1 MKKSNDQSLGDAIR
15 EMLDAYKL
23 NDKLDE
29 VEAIKHW
36 PDVVGEMITQYTKD
50 IYIRNGKLF
59 VRIENAALKN
69 ELLYARTTIIE
80 SLNKEAGKNVVK
92 EIVFI

>member
-1 MKKSNDQSLGDAIR
+1 MKKTNDQSLGDAIR

-23 NDKLDE
+23 NDKLNE
-29 VEAIKHW
+29 VDAVRHW
-36 PDVVGEMITQYTKD
+36 PEVVGEMIARYTGD

-69 ELLYARTTIIE
+69 ELLYARTKIIE
-80 SLNKEAGKNVVK
+80 SLNKEAGKEVVR

>member
-1 MKKSNDQSLGDAIR
+1 MKKTNDQSLGDAIR

-29 VEAIKHW
+29 VDAVRHW
-36 PDVVGEMITQYTKD
+36 PEVVGEMINRYTKD
-50 IYIRNGKLF
+50 IYIRKGKLF

-69 ELLYARTTIIE
+69 ELLYARTKIIE
-80 SLNKEAGKNVVK
+80 SLNEQAGKDVVR